1 MAHLLFHLLFFAEHS
16 HESLTD
22 SALRGIRCALKYSA
36 GPTTNNSNHENQ
48 AKLGLTELQAE
59 QTPEPQ
65 FPKKKKRGR
74 GPTRCLF
81 LNDLADGVRILIH
94 INKLGQPVGPES
106 SKLSSFLG
114 MIARNGHRAPI
125 NFVDWRAMPDSYKE
139 EMWEYV
145 QA

>member
-1 MAHLLFHLLFFAEHS
+1 M
-16 HESLTD
+16 SLTD
-22 SALRGIRCALKYSA
+22 SALRGIRCALKHSV
-36 GPTTNNSNHENQ
+36 GSTTNKSNQENLDQ
-48 AKLGLTELQAE
+48 LGPLELQPE
-59 QTPEPQ
+59 QTPQSPEPQ
-65 FPKKKKRGR
+65 LPKKKRGR

-81 LNDLADGVRILIH
+81 LNDLADGERVFVH

-114 MIARNGHRAPI
+114 TIARNGHRAPI